1 MARFGAAD
9 GVGQFG
15 RVAEFL
21 NIERSGSQAV
31 YAIFEDS
38 GRQYKVSAG
47 DKIFVDL
54 RDLAEGQDTVTF
66 DRVLALGEGENAR
79 IGQPLV
85 DGAKVV
91 GKLDGQVKGAKVTG
105 TIYRRRKNFR
115 RSFGHRQKHLQV
127 TISEIVT

>member
-1 MARFGAAD
+1 
-9 GVGQFG
+9 
-15 RVAEFL
+15 
-21 NIERSGSQAV
+21 V

-54 RDLAEGQDTVTF
+54 RDLAEGQDTITF
-66 DRVLALGEGENAR
+66 DRVLALGEGETAR
-79 IGQPLV
+79 IGQPLL

-91 GKLDGQVKGAKVTG
+91 GKLQAEVKGPKVTG

-115 RSFGHRQKHLQV
+115 RSFGHRQRHLAV
-127 TISEIVT
+127 TISEIVA

>member
-1 MARFGAAD
+1 M
-9 GVGQFG
+9 
-15 RVAEFL
+15 
-21 NIERSGSQAV
+21 

-47 DKIFVDL
+47 DKIFIDL
-54 RDLAEGQDTVTF
+54 RELPEGQSTVTF

-91 GKLDGQVKGAKVTG
+91 GKVEAEVKGPKVTG

-115 RSFGHRQKHLQV
+115 RSFGHRQKHLAV
-127 TISEIVT
+127 TISEIVA

>member
-1 MARFGAAD
+1 
-9 GVGQFG
+9 
-15 RVAEFL
+15 
-21 NIERSGSQAV
+21 V

-54 RDLAEGQDTVTF
+54 RDLSEGQDTVTF

-79 IGQPLV
+79 IGQPLL

-91 GKLDGQVKGAKVTG
+91 GKLNGEVKGPKVTG

-127 TISEIVT
+127 TISEIVA